1 MNNRDASDTH
11 MKQQGID
18 TVSLAAAMD
27 LIEICLAEGIITQ
40 QDLRSLNLSSDLL
53 TDPTTRIAEQD
64 FIGLWNTIAQH
75 ENSHDIAL
83 KVGQTIN
90 PNAKGL
96 LASWISQTHTL
107 KEALNTFI
115 QHISLMNPSESW
127 QLSESQNVCTLT
139 LTLNKE
145 KAYPPQAI
153 ERSMSAIVAW
163 AKILSGK
170 PIEVIETHFN
180 FSAPTYVNRFHDI
193 FGENI
198 HFNSESNCLSFSS
211 QSLQLPVISSNAL
224 LKDII
229 EDKAKNVLKSLSPN
243 ASVLDQV
250 TLLIKSLINK
260 QQTISVS
267 IISDKLG
274 TSRQTLYRELK
285 KHDTDFQSIFD
296 ATRKDAALSMLKLGE
311 DSVDTIS
318 LKLGYKD
325 NSSFYKAF
333 KRWYG
338 QSPIEYKRLNIKE

>member
-1 MNNRDASDTH
+1 
-11 MKQQGID
+11 MKQQAID
-18 TVSLAAAMD
+18 TVSLAAAID

-40 QDLRSLNLSSDLL
+40 QDLTALNLSSDLL
-53 TDPTTRIAEQD
+53 MDPTTRIAEQD
-64 FIGLWNTIAQH
+64 FIKLWNAIAQH

-83 KVGQTIN
+83 TIGQTIN

-193 FGENI
+193 FGETI
-198 HFNSESNCLSFSS
+198 HFNSEVNCIKFNN
-211 QSLQLPVISSNAL
+211 QSLELPVISSNAL

-229 EDKAKNVLKSLSPN
+229 EDKAKTALKSLNPST
-243 ASVLDQV
+243 SILDRV

-260 QQTISVS
+260 QQAISVS
-267 IISDKLG
+267 IVSDKLG

-338 QSPIEYKRLNIKE
+338 HSPIEYKRLNIKE